1 MRLAV
6 GFHPDPLGSYS
17 APRPRSRYKGE
28 EGQEEEGKGWELGW
42 GCREGKERREWVG
55 RDGKGQGGSGTW
67 KEDRKGEAALDLDIR
82 PGALEFLVTPL

>member
-1 MRLAV
+1 
-6 GFHPDPLGSYS
+6 LGSTRTRWG
-17 APRPRSRYKGE
+17 AIALPGPVADIRGE

-67 KEDRKGEAALDLDIR
+67 KEDRKRGGSARL
-82 PGALEFLVTPL
+82 GYSSS